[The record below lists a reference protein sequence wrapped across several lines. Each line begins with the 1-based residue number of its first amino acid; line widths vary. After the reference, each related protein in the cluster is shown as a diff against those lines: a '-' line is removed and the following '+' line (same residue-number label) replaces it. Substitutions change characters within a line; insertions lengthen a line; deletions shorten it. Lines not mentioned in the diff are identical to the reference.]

1 MQQNNQYQPN
11 NQNRPQQ
18 NAPQNSY
25 GQNNAPQNNSQ
36 GGNQASQPLDKGY
49 IKVVREYIEKKVNGQ
64 VVYIQG
70 TNQPQMI
77 PLYKVIGE
85 VSRWAKNN
93 GPGFFDKIKMYPGNT
108 ILESLTE
115 GTIDWQSQR
124 AATNQG
130 GY

>member
-1 MQQNNQYQPN
+1 MQPN
-11 NQNRPQQ
+11 NYAQHPQSRQQQSAGQN
-18 NAPQNSY
+18 NHAPQNTH
-25 GQNNAPQNNSQ
+25 Q

-49 IKVVREYIEKKVNGQ
+49 IKVAREYIEKKVNGQ

-70 TNQPQMI
+70 TNQPQMT

-85 VSRWAKNN
+85 VSRWANKN
-93 GPGFFDKIKMYPGNT
+93 GPGFFDKVKMYPGNT
-108 ILESLTE
+108 ILESLTA

-124 AATNQG
+124 AATQQG

>member
-1 MQQNNQYQPN
+1 MQSNNQYQPN

-18 NAPQNSY
+18 NAAQNNY

-70 TNQPQMI
+70 TNQPQMT

-124 AATNQG
+124 PANNQG

>member
-1 MQQNNQYQPN
+1 MQSNNQYHPN

-18 NAPQNSY
+18 NAAQNNY

-64 VVYIQG
+64 VVYVQG
-70 TNQPQMI
+70 TNQPQMT

-93 GPGFFDKIKMYPGNT
+93 GPGFFDKVKMYPGNT

-124 AATNQG
+124 LQNNQG